1 MKTLHEKTQERILE
15 ACKAIG
21 LQAEMEYRGKGWRAD
36 VFASNGNSKYAFE
49 VQLSPQTLKRT
60 QERQE
65 KYIRDGI
72 VGCWLFEN
80 EPARQRHE
88 LEGLPIFKLEDRVD
102 DIFVSLK
109 GRKRL
114 HIDTFIKDFVGG
126 RIKFCKTLNALPQ
139 ITIVF
144 LEHRCWKCGAINHIF
159 YLAPFHS
166 ACNTEITHNESMW
179 TSNKYSFRPEILKMV
194 KEYATTDMGRH
205 LNLAIVKERY
215 SKTMGKSYMSFG
227 CNQCDSIFG
236 DFYIKECIFD
246 AYEGLGIV
254 DEHTFNVDFELDLR
268 QNIPHWCHP
277 GEHPF
282 CE

>member
-88 LEGLPIFKLEDRVD
+88 LEGLPIFKLEDSVD
-102 DIFVSLK
+102 DICITQRSK
-109 GRKRL
+109 KITYRYIHKR
-114 HIDTFIKDFVGG
+114 F
-126 RIKFCKTLNALPQ
+126 RRWQ
-139 ITIVF
+139 
-144 LEHRCWKCGAINHIF
+144 
-159 YLAPFHS
+159 
-166 ACNTEITHNESMW
+166 
-179 TSNKYSFRPEILKMV
+179 NKVLQNSECFASDNYSFFRTPLLEMW
-194 KEYATTDMGRH
+194 
-205 LNLAIVKERY
+205 
-215 SKTMGKSYMSFG
+215 
-227 CNQCDSIFG
+227 CN
-236 DFYIKECIFD
+236 
-246 AYEGLGIV
+246 
-254 DEHTFNVDFELDLR
+254 
-268 QNIPHWCHP
+268 
-277 GEHPF
+277 
-282 CE
+282 